1 MTRLTALVLPA
12 ALALAP
18 ALLPALASPAL
29 AATAITTGET
39 AMGKVLTD
47 GDGMTLY
54 VFDKDSGT
62 ASACYNACAS
72 NWPPLLAPKG
82 ATAQGDFGLI
92 ERTDGAMQWTYHG
105 KPLYLWAKDD
115 KPGDT
120 TGDGVNGVWHAA
132 RPMN

>member
-62 ASACYNACAS
+62 ASACSRSPSTLIHEAGLACFTTLGSVMSASSGSDHSRRRRLGPLASVNA
-72 NWPPLLAPKG
+72 PL
-82 ATAQGDFGLI
+82 
-92 ERTDGAMQWTYHG
+92 RTTWG
-105 KPLYLWAKDD
+105 
-115 KPGDT
+115 
-120 TGDGVNGVWHAA
+120 
-132 RPMN
+132 